1 MSKVLK
7 SILQLSAKG
16 LLLFLLFIGTFQPV
30 LSARPLLAA
39 DTVPWNNYN
48 TLSLGAIY
56 AGTSGKTATSAFNAS
71 ALGVTLGM
79 STSFVLSWLAPQ
91 RTHKLKIGDL
101 FSGELLTG
109 YHSPK
114 PSYWAAYRF
123 QIGLTIFYAISRS
136 TAAGINVVPLVF
148 AHDQISPN
156 TSGSSLSLWLRVK
169 RIYLETE
176 VEARKDRFT
185 GFVRVPEMPDRIPH
199 QFNQTIE
206 AILGQN
212 RLAGVKI
219 TWFSNPAFRNPD
231 ALSGFYFNRFAALR
245 VFYGMSF

>member
-1 MSKVLK
+1 VPKVLK
-7 SILQLSAKG
+7 SNLQFWAKHLLL
-16 LLLFLLFIGTFQPV
+16 LLLFTSLFSIKI
-30 LSARPLLAA
+30 SARPMIVI
-39 DTVPWNNYN
+39 DTVPSNSYN
-48 TLSLGAIY
+48 TVTIGAIY
-56 AGTSGKTATSAFNAS
+56 AGTSGKTATGAFDAS
-71 ALGVTLGM
+71 ALGITLGM

-91 RTHKLKIGDL
+91 RTHKLKFGDL

-114 PSYWAAYRF
+114 PTYWAAYRF
-123 QIGLTIFYAISRS
+123 QIGLTTFYNISES
-136 TAAGINVVPLVF
+136 TAAGVNVVPLVF

-169 RIYLETE
+169 RIYIETG

-185 GFVRVPEMPDRIPH
+185 GFVRVPAMPDRVPH

-206 AILGQN
+206 AILRRN
-212 RLAGVKI
+212 RLAGIKL
-219 TWFSNPAFRNPD
+219 TWFSNKSFSNPD
-231 ALSGFYFNRFAALR
+231 PLSGFYFKRFAAFR

>member
-1 MSKVLK
+1 VLKVLK
-7 SILQLSAKG
+7 SNLQLGAKG
-16 LLLFLLFIGTFQPV
+16 LLPFFLFIGPFQPV
-30 LSARPLLAA
+30 LSARPLISV
-39 DTVPWNNYN
+39 DTVPWNSSN
-48 TLSLGAIY
+48 TLTVGAIY
-56 AGTSGKTATSAFNAS
+56 TGTSGRTATSAFRAS
-71 ALGVTLGM
+71 ALGINLGM

-91 RTHKLKIGDL
+91 RTHKLRFGDI

-114 PSYWAAYRF
+114 PTYWAAYRF
-123 QIGLTIFYAISRS
+123 QIGLTTFYEFSRS

-169 RIYLETE
+169 RIYIETG

-185 GFVRVPEMPDRIPH
+185 GFVRVPQMPDRIPH

-206 AILGQN
+206 AILRRN
-212 RLAGVKI
+212 RLAGVKL
-219 TWFSNPAFRNPD
+219 TWFSSKSFSNPD
-231 ALSGFYFNRFAALR
+231 PLSGFYFKRFAAFR

>member
-1 MSKVLK
+1 VSKVLK

-30 LSARPLLAA
+30 LSARPLISV
-39 DTVPWNNYN
+39 DTVPWNSYN
-48 TLSLGAIY
+48 TLTVGAIY
-56 AGTSGKTATSAFNAS
+56 TGTSGRTATSAFRAS
-71 ALGVTLGM
+71 ALGLTLGM

-91 RTHKLKIGDL
+91 RTHKFKIGDI

-114 PSYWAAYRF
+114 PTYWAAYRF
-123 QIGLTIFYAISRS
+123 QIGLTTLYGFTRS
-136 TAAGINVVPLVF
+136 TAAGINVVPLIF

-169 RIYLETE
+169 RIYLETG

-185 GFVRVPEMPDRIPH
+185 GFVRVPEKPDRIPH

-206 AILGQN
+206 YILGRN
-212 RLAGVKI
+212 RLAGLKV
-219 TWFSNPAFRNPD
+219 TWFSNPFFSNPD
-231 ALSGFYFNRFAALR
+231 PLSGFYFNRYATLR